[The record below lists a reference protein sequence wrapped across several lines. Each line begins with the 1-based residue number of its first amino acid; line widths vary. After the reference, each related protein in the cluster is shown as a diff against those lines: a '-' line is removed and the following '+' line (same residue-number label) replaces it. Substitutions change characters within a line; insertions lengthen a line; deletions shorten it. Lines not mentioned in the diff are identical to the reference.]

1 VTRDQLELVLR
12 REGLT
17 QPQTT
22 AALQA
27 ADAYATTQ
35 AVTAIAKAS
44 PLVSHWQPPLPAP
57 EGPACQPA
65 GPRRKNRG
73 PFTLTV
79 MRELVTCPACQQTP
93 AWKGKP

>member
-1 VTRDQLELVLR
+1 MT
-12 REGLT
+12 
-17 QPQTT
+17 
-22 AALQA
+22 
-27 ADAYATTQ
+27 
-35 AVTAIAKAS
+35 

-65 GPRRKNRG
+65 LLRRKNRG

-79 MRELVTCPACQQTP
+79 MRELVTCPACQQAP